1 MTNSPD
7 KKNLA
12 DNQPYEIYE
21 FNKNN
26 QEKISGYLV
35 VSTAK
40 LNVDTQESNKYSSK
54 VINQSFFDINNEQ
67 AEPSAQKMLEKIAE
81 SLQSSPE
88 PEIII
93 NIHGYSST
101 PSDTEIGCKK
111 IYKYVNTH
119 IQQPNKYI
127 FVGYRWPSENPI
139 KTDESGSFGQQ
150 LINALYSLPTLLA
163 INLVVGLTISILS
176 TIVLLFLNI
185 LSNSTVHFFT
195 VLLILSGIVS
205 STIFTLIILRISN
218 YFRDTYRAVNYGV
231 IDLVEFIRQLD
242 ARVKLSHNKRIKLS
256 FISHSMGCFVV
267 TDVIRILS
275 DVFDVKS
282 INKEPDSDIGN
293 VFRLGRLVLVAPDI
307 PVETILPGRA
317 NFLRSSLRR
326 CEEAYIFCNEGDLA
340 LRITSTAANYF
351 SFPARTRISGYRL
364 GNITVKH
371 FNNINDKVGHTP
383 RYGVVNFQKQ
393 DYEKDYTLDKPYNY
407 LEIRSSSSEHR
418 RLKEITEISE
428 KEVQH
433 LEIRSFSSEHRRLEE
448 ITEISKNDVQPA
460 DLFTYFDCTD
470 YKDDRSAEIG
480 IVSSALQQPA
490 MNFGNYILLTLA
502 FIRKSIN
509 NRDPQGVDTHTGYF
523 QGGFSQKAIYELA
536 FLGFQGFL
544 KSLSIEGD
552 EEAQI
557 RAFSQ
562 KCQEK
567 QIQVILA
574 PQIYQ
579 QKTPD

>member
-1 MTNSPD
+1 MNSCD
-7 KKNLA
+7 NQNLP
-12 DNQPYEIYE
+12 DNQPYKIYE
-21 FNKNN
+21 FKKTN
-26 QEKISGYLV
+26 QEKIPGYLV

-40 LNVDTQESNKYSSK
+40 LNVETEEQNSNRYLSSVANK
-54 VINQSFFDINNEQ
+54 KLFNINDGQV
-67 AEPSAQKMLEKIAE
+67 EPSTQDMIEKIAKTLE
-81 SLQSSPE
+81 SSPE

-101 PSDTEIGCKK
+101 PSDTETGCKK
-111 IYKYVNTH
+111 IYEYINTA

-127 FVGYRWPSENPI
+127 FIGYRWPSENPI
-139 KTDESGSFGQQ
+139 KTDESGSFGQK
-150 LINALYSLPTLLA
+150 LINALSSLPTLLA
-163 INLVVGLTISILS
+163 INLALGLTISIWS
-176 TIVLLFLNI
+176 AIALLFLNI
-185 LSNSTVHFFT
+185 LSNSAVRFFT
-195 VLLILSGIVS
+195 AMLILSGIVS
-205 STIFTLIILRISN
+205 ATIFTLIILRLST
-218 YFRDTYRAVNYGV
+218 YFRDTYRATNYGV
-231 IDLVEFIRQLD
+231 TDLVELIRQLD
-242 ARVKLSHNKRIKLS
+242 YTVKLPRNKRIKLS

-282 INKEPDSDIGN
+282 INKKPDSDIGN

-307 PVETILPGRA
+307 PVESILPGRA

-340 LRITSTAANYF
+340 LRFTSTAANYF

-371 FNNINDKVGHTP
+371 FNNKNDSVGHTP
-383 RYGVVNFQKQ
+383 RYGVVNLHKQ
-393 DYEKDYTLDKPYNY
+393 DYGKGYRLDNPYKY

-418 RLKEITEISE
+418 K
-428 KEVQH
+428 
-433 LEIRSFSSEHRRLEE
+433 LEE
-448 ITEISKNDVQPA
+448 ITKMSEESVQPA

-470 YKDDRSAEIG
+470 YKDDRMVQIG
-480 IVSSALQQPA
+480 IVSSAIQKPA
-490 MNFGNYILLTLA
+490 INFWNYILLTLA

-509 NRDPQGVDTHTGYF
+509 NRDPQGIDTHTGYF
-523 QGGFSQKAIYELA
+523 GGGFSQKAIYELA

-544 KSLSIEGD
+544 ESLSIEGD
-552 EEAQI
+552 ELEQI
-557 RAFSQ
+557 SVFSQ
-562 KCQEK
+562 RCQEK

-579 QKTPD
+579 QKTQR

>member
-1 MTNSPD
+1 MNSPD
-7 KKNLA
+7 NQYLP
-12 DNQPYEIYE
+12 DNQPYKIYE
-21 FNKNN
+21 FKKSD

-40 LNVDTQESNKYSSK
+40 LNVETEEQNSNRSLSLVANKNFFN
-54 VINQSFFDINNEQ
+54 INDGQT
-67 AEPSAQKMLEKIAE
+67 EPSAQEMIEKIAK

-111 IYKYVNTH
+111 IYEYVNAH

-127 FVGYRWPSENPI
+127 FIGYRWPSENPT
-139 KTDESGSFGQQ
+139 KTDESGSFGQK
-150 LINALYSLPTLLA
+150 LINAFSSLPTLLA
-163 INLVVGLTISILS
+163 INLALGLTFSIGS
-176 TIVLLFLNI
+176 AIVLLFLNI
-185 LSNSTVHFFT
+185 LSNSAVHFFT
-195 VLLILSGIVS
+195 AILVLSGIVS
-205 STIFTLIILRISN
+205 SVIFTFIILRIST
-218 YFRDTYRAVNYGV
+218 YFRDTYRASNYGV
-231 IDLVEFIRQLD
+231 TDLVELIRQLD
-242 ARVKLSHNKRIKLS
+242 HTVKLPANKRIKLS

-275 DVFDVKS
+275 DIFDVKS
-282 INKEPDSDIGN
+282 INKKPDSDIGN

-307 PVETILPGRA
+307 PVESILPGRA

-340 LRITSTAANYF
+340 LRFTSTTANYF

-371 FNNINDKVGHTP
+371 FNNKNDLVGNTP
-383 RYGVVNFQKQ
+383 RYGVVNLHKQ
-393 DYEKDYTLDKPYNY
+393 EYGKGYRLDNPYKY
-407 LEIRSSSSEHR
+407 LEIRSSSR
-418 RLKEITEISE
+418 
-428 KEVQH
+428 
-433 LEIRSFSSEHRRLEE
+433 EHRRLEE
-448 ITEISKNDVQPA
+448 ITEISEGRVQPA
-460 DLFTYFDCTD
+460 DVFTYFDCTD
-470 YKDDRSAEIG
+470 YKENQINQIG
-480 IVSSALQQPA
+480 IVSSAIQKPA
-490 MNFGNYILLTLA
+490 INFGNYIFLTLA

-509 NRDPQGVDTHTGYF
+509 SRDPQGVDTHTGYF
-523 QGGFSQKAIYELA
+523 EGGFSQKAIYELA

-544 KSLSIEGD
+544 LSLSIQGD
-552 EEAQI
+552 ESEQI
-557 RAFSQ
+557 SLFSQ
-562 KCQEK
+562 RCQEK

-579 QKTPD
+579 QKTQD

>member
-1 MTNSPD
+1 MVNSPD
-7 KKNLA
+7 NKNLL
-12 DNQPYEIYE
+12 DNQPYQIYE

-40 LNVDTQESNKYSSK
+40 LNVETEENNSNKSSSK
-54 VINQSFFDINNEQ
+54 LVNQNFFNINEGQ
-67 AEPSAQKMLEKIAE
+67 AEPSAMIEKICK
-81 SLQSSPE
+81 SLQSSLE

-101 PSDTEIGCKK
+101 PSDTEVGCKK
-111 IYKYVNTH
+111 IYEYVNTH

-127 FVGYRWPSENPI
+127 FIGYRWPAENPI
-139 KTDESGSFGQQ
+139 KTDESGSFGQK

-163 INLVVGLTISILS
+163 INLVLGLTISIWS
-176 TIVLLFLNI
+176 AIVLLFLNI
-185 LSNSTVHFFT
+185 LSNSAVHFFT

-205 STIFTLIILRISN
+205 SIVFTLIVLRISN
-218 YFRDTYRAVNYGV
+218 YFRDTYRANNYGV
-231 IDLVEFIRQLD
+231 TDLVELIRQLD
-242 ARVKLSHNKRIKLS
+242 FNVKLPPNKRIKLS

-275 DVFDVKS
+275 DVFDVES
-282 INKEPDSDIGN
+282 IKKKPDSNIGN
-293 VFRLGRLVLVAPDI
+293 VFCLGRLVLVAPDI

-326 CEEAYIFCNEGDLA
+326 CEESYIFCNEGDLA
-340 LRITSTAANYF
+340 LRFTSTAANYF

-371 FNNINDKVGHTP
+371 FNNKNDSVGHTP
-383 RYGVVNFQKQ
+383 RYGVVNLHKQ
-393 DYEKDYTLDKPYNY
+393 DSEKDYTLDNPYKY

-418 RLKEITEISE
+418 RLDEITEISDNE
-428 KEVQH
+428 
-433 LEIRSFSSEHRRLEE
+433 
-448 ITEISKNDVQPA
+448 VQPA

-470 YKDDRSAEIG
+470 YKDDQSTQIG
-480 IVSSALQQPA
+480 IVSSALQKPA
-490 MNFGNYILLTLA
+490 INFVNYILLTVA

-509 NRDPQGVDTHTGYF
+509 NTDPQGVDTHSGYF
-523 QGGFSQKAIYELA
+523 EGSFSQKAIYELA

-579 QKTPD
+579 QKTQD

>member
-1 MTNSPD
+1 MNYCD
-7 KKNLA
+7 NQNLP
-12 DNQPYEIYE
+12 DNQPYKIYE
-21 FNKNN
+21 FKKIN
-26 QEKISGYLV
+26 QEKIPGYLV

-40 LNVDTQESNKYSSK
+40 LNVETEEHNSNRYLSLVANKK
-54 VINQSFFDINNEQ
+54 LFNINDGQ
-67 AEPSAQKMLEKIAE
+67 AEPSTQDMIEKIAKTLE
-81 SLQSSPE
+81 SSPE

-101 PSDTEIGCKK
+101 PSDTETGCKK
-111 IYKYVNTH
+111 IYEYINTA

-127 FVGYRWPSENPI
+127 FIGYRWPSENPI
-139 KTDESGSFGQQ
+139 KTDESGSFGQK
-150 LINALYSLPTLLA
+150 LINALSSLPILLA
-163 INLVVGLTISILS
+163 INLALGLTISIWS
-176 TIVLLFLNI
+176 AIALLFLNI
-185 LSNSTVHFFT
+185 LSNSAVHFFT
-195 VLLILSGIVS
+195 AMLILSGIVS
-205 STIFTLIILRISN
+205 VIIFTLIILRLST
-218 YFRDTYRAVNYGV
+218 YFRDTYRATNYGV
-231 IDLVEFIRQLD
+231 TDLVELIRQLD
-242 ARVKLSHNKRIKLS
+242 YTVKLPRNKRIKLS

-282 INKEPDSDIGN
+282 INKKPDSDIGN

-307 PVETILPGRA
+307 PVESILPGRA

-340 LRITSTAANYF
+340 LRFTSTAANYF

-371 FNNINDKVGHTP
+371 FNNKNDSVGHTP
-383 RYGVVNFQKQ
+383 RYGVVNLHKQ
-393 DYEKDYTLDKPYNY
+393 DYGKGYRLDNPYKY

-418 RLKEITEISE
+418 K
-428 KEVQH
+428 
-433 LEIRSFSSEHRRLEE
+433 LEE
-448 ITEISKNDVQPA
+448 ITKMSEESVQPA

-470 YKDDRSAEIG
+470 YKDDRIDQIG
-480 IVSSALQQPA
+480 IVSSAIQKPA
-490 MNFGNYILLTLA
+490 INFGNYILLTLA

-509 NRDPQGVDTHTGYF
+509 NRDPQGIDTHTGYF
-523 QGGFSQKAIYELA
+523 GGGFSQKAIYELA

-544 KSLSIEGD
+544 ESLSIEGD
-552 EEAQI
+552 ELEQI
-557 RAFSQ
+557 SVFSQ
-562 KCQEK
+562 RCQEK

-579 QKTPD
+579 QKTQR

>member
-12 DNQPYEIYE
+12 DNEPYKIYE
-21 FNKNN
+21 FKKNN

-40 LNVDTQESNKYSSK
+40 LNVETEESNNYLSK
-54 VINQSFFDINNEQ
+54 VINQNFFNINDGQ
-67 AEPSAQKMLEKIAE
+67 AEPSAQEMLEKIAE

-101 PSDTEIGCKK
+101 PSDTETGCKK
-111 IYKYVNTH
+111 IYEYVNTH

-127 FVGYRWPSENPI
+127 FIGYRWPSENPI
-139 KTDESGSFGQQ
+139 KTDESGSFGQK
-150 LINALYSLPTLLA
+150 LMNALYSLPTLLA
-163 INLVVGLTISILS
+163 INLVVGLTISIWS

-185 LSNSTVHFFT
+185 LSNSAVHFFT

-205 STIFTLIILRISN
+205 SIILTLIILRIST

-231 IDLVEFIRQLD
+231 TDLVELIRQLD
-242 ARVKLSHNKRIKLS
+242 VTVKLPPNKRIKLS

-282 INKEPDSDIGN
+282 INKEPNSDIGN

-371 FNNINDKVGHTP
+371 FNNKNDKVGQTP

-393 DYEKDYTLDKPYNY
+393 YYEKDYTLDKPYNY

-418 RLKEITEISE
+418 RLEEITEISE
-428 KEVQH
+428 NE
-433 LEIRSFSSEHRRLEE
+433 
-448 ITEISKNDVQPA
+448 VQPA

-470 YKDDRSAEIG
+470 YKDDRSLQIG
-480 IVSSALQQPA
+480 VVSSALQQPA
-490 MNFGNYILLTLA
+490 IDFGNYILLTLA

-523 QGGFSQKAIYELA
+523 EGGFSQKAIYELA

-544 KSLSIEGD
+544 KSLSIQGD
-552 EEAQI
+552 KEAQI

-579 QKTPD
+579 QKTQD

>member
-12 DNQPYEIYE
+12 DNQPYKIYE
-21 FNKNN
+21 FKKNN

-40 LNVDTQESNKYSSK
+40 LNVETEESNNYLSK
-54 VINQSFFDINNEQ
+54 VINQNFFNINDGQ
-67 AEPSAQKMLEKIAE
+67 AEPSAQEMLEKIAE

-101 PSDTEIGCKK
+101 PSDTETGCKK
-111 IYKYVNTH
+111 IYEYVNTH

-127 FVGYRWPSENPI
+127 FIGYRWPSENPI
-139 KTDESGSFGQQ
+139 KTDESGSFGQK
-150 LINALYSLPTLLA
+150 LMNALYSLPTLLA
-163 INLVVGLTISILS
+163 INLVVGLTISIWS

-185 LSNSTVHFFT
+185 LSNSAVHFFT

-205 STIFTLIILRISN
+205 SIILTLIILRIST

-231 IDLVEFIRQLD
+231 TDLVELIRQLD
-242 ARVKLSHNKRIKLS
+242 VTVKLPPNKRIKLS

-282 INKEPDSDIGN
+282 INKEPNSDIGN

-371 FNNINDKVGHTP
+371 FNNKNDKVGQTP

-418 RLKEITEISE
+418 RLEEITEISE
-428 KEVQH
+428 NE
-433 LEIRSFSSEHRRLEE
+433 
-448 ITEISKNDVQPA
+448 VQPA

-470 YKDDRSAEIG
+470 YKDDRNLQIGVVSA
-480 IVSSALQQPA
+480 ALQQPA
-490 MNFGNYILLTLA
+490 INFGNYILLTLA

-544 KSLSIEGD
+544 KSLSIQGD

-579 QKTPD
+579 QKTQD

>member
-1 MTNSPD
+1 MMYSPD

-12 DNQPYEIYE
+12 DNQPYKIYE
-21 FNKNN
+21 FKKHN
-26 QEKISGYLV
+26 QDKIPGYLV

-40 LNVDTQESNKYSSK
+40 LNVETEENNSNSYLSE
-54 VINQSFFDINNEQ
+54 VAHPNFFTINDEK
-67 AEPSAQKMLEKIAE
+67 AEPSAKDMIEKIAQ

-101 PSDTEIGCKK
+101 PSDTETGCQK
-111 IYKYVNTH
+111 IYEYINTH

-127 FVGYRWPSENPI
+127 FIGYRWPSENPL
-139 KTDESGSFGQQ
+139 KTDESGSFKQK
-150 LINALYSLPTLLA
+150 LINALYSLPTLLT
-163 INLVVGLTISILS
+163 INLVLGITISIWS
-176 TIVLLFLNI
+176 AIVLLFLDI
-185 LSNSTVHFFT
+185 LSNSAVHFFT
-195 VLLILSGIVS
+195 ALLILFGFIS
-205 STIFTLIILRISN
+205 SIIFTLIILRLVT
-218 YFRDTYRAVNYGV
+218 YFRDGYRASNYGV
-231 IDLVEFIRQLD
+231 TDLVELIRQLD
-242 ARVKLSHNKRIKLS
+242 STVKLASAKRIKLS

-267 TDVIRILS
+267 TNVIRILS

-282 INKEPDSDIGN
+282 INKNPNSNIGN
-293 VFRLGRLVLVAPDI
+293 VFSLGRLVLVAPDI

-351 SFPARTRISGYRL
+351 SFPAQTRISGYRL

-371 FNNINDKVGHTP
+371 FNNRNDTVGHKP
-383 RYGVVNFQKQ
+383 RYGVVNLHQQ
-393 DYEKDYTLDKPYNY
+393 NYEKDYTLDNPYKY
-407 LEIRSSSSEHR
+407 LEIRSSN
-418 RLKEITEISE
+418 
-428 KEVQH
+428 
-433 LEIRSFSSEHRRLEE
+433 SEHRRLEE
-448 ITEISKNDVQPA
+448 ITKISENEVQPA

-470 YKDDRSAEIG
+470 YKDDRNEQIG
-480 IVSSALQQPA
+480 IVSSAIQKPA
-490 MNFGNYILLTLA
+490 INFGNYILLTLK
-502 FIRKSIN
+502 FIRKAIN

-523 QGGFSQKAIYELA
+523 GGSFTQKAIYELA

-544 KSLSIEGD
+544 KSLSIEGE

-579 QKTPD
+579 QKTQD

>member
-1 MTNSPD
+1 MNSCD
-7 KKNLA
+7 NQNLP
-12 DNQPYEIYE
+12 DNQPYKIYE
-21 FNKNN
+21 FKKTN
-26 QEKISGYLV
+26 QEKIPGYLV

-40 LNVDTQESNKYSSK
+40 LNVETEEQNSNRYLSSVANK
-54 VINQSFFDINNEQ
+54 KLFNINDGQV
-67 AEPSAQKMLEKIAE
+67 EPSTQDMIEKIAKTLE
-81 SLQSSPE
+81 SSPE

-101 PSDTEIGCKK
+101 PSDTETGCKK
-111 IYKYVNTH
+111 IYEYINTA

-127 FVGYRWPSENPI
+127 FLGYRWPSENPI
-139 KTDESGSFGQQ
+139 KTDESGSFGQK
-150 LINALYSLPTLLA
+150 LINALSSLPTLLA
-163 INLVVGLTISILS
+163 INLALGLTISIWS
-176 TIVLLFLNI
+176 AIALLFLNI
-185 LSNSTVHFFT
+185 LSNSAVHFFT
-195 VLLILSGIVS
+195 AMLILSGIVS
-205 STIFTLIILRISN
+205 ATIFTLIILRLST
-218 YFRDTYRAVNYGV
+218 YFRDTYRATNYGV
-231 IDLVEFIRQLD
+231 TDLVELIRQLD
-242 ARVKLSHNKRIKLS
+242 YTVKLPRNKRIKLS

-282 INKEPDSDIGN
+282 INKKPDSDIGN

-307 PVETILPGRA
+307 PVESILPGRA

-340 LRITSTAANYF
+340 LRFTSTAANYF

-371 FNNINDKVGHTP
+371 FNNKNDSVGHTP
-383 RYGVVNFQKQ
+383 RYGVVNLHKQ
-393 DYEKDYTLDKPYNY
+393 DYGKGYRLDNPYKY

-418 RLKEITEISE
+418 K
-428 KEVQH
+428 
-433 LEIRSFSSEHRRLEE
+433 LEE
-448 ITEISKNDVQPA
+448 ITKMSEESVQPA

-470 YKDDRSAEIG
+470 YKDDRIDQIG
-480 IVSSALQQPA
+480 IVSSAIQKPA
-490 MNFGNYILLTLA
+490 INFGNYILLTLA

-509 NRDPQGVDTHTGYF
+509 NRDPQGIDTHTGYF
-523 QGGFSQKAIYELA
+523 GGGFSQKAIYELA

-544 KSLSIEGD
+544 ESLSIEGD
-552 EEAQI
+552 ELEQI
-557 RAFSQ
+557 SVFSQ
-562 KCQEK
+562 RCQEK

-579 QKTPD
+579 QKTQR

>member
-1 MTNSPD
+1 MINSPD

-12 DNQPYEIYE
+12 DNQPYKIYE

-40 LNVDTQESNKYSSK
+40 LNVETEESNNYLSK
-54 VINQSFFDINNEQ
+54 VINQNFFNINDGQ
-67 AEPSAQKMLEKIAE
+67 AEPSAQQMLEKIAE

-111 IYKYVNTH
+111 IYEYVNTH

-139 KTDESGSFGQQ
+139 KTDESGSFGQK

-163 INLVVGLTISILS
+163 INLVVGLTISIWS

-185 LSNSTVHFFT
+185 LSNSAVHFFT
-195 VLLILSGIVS
+195 VLLILSGIIS
-205 STIFTLIILRISN
+205 SIILTLIILRIST

-231 IDLVEFIRQLD
+231 TDLVELIRQLD
-242 ARVKLSHNKRIKLS
+242 IRVKLPPNKRIKLS

-371 FNNINDKVGHTP
+371 FNNKNDTVGHTP
-383 RYGVVNFQKQ
+383 RYGVVNFNKQ

-418 RLKEITEISE
+418 RLEEITEISE
-428 KEVQH
+428 NE
-433 LEIRSFSSEHRRLEE
+433 
-448 ITEISKNDVQPA
+448 VQPA

-470 YKDDRSAEIG
+470 YKDDRSVQIG
-480 IVSSALQQPA
+480 VVSSALQQPA
-490 MNFGNYILLTLA
+490 INFGNYILLTLA

-579 QKTPD
+579 QKTQD

>member
-12 DNQPYEIYE
+12 DNQPYKIYE

-40 LNVDTQESNKYSSK
+40 LNVETEESNEYLSK
-54 VINQSFFDINNEQ
+54 VINQNFFNINDGQ
-67 AEPSAQKMLEKIAE
+67 AEPSAEEMLEKIAE

-101 PSDTEIGCKK
+101 PSDTETGCKK
-111 IYKYVNTH
+111 IYEYVNTH

-127 FVGYRWPSENPI
+127 FIGYRWPAENPI
-139 KTDESGSFGQQ
+139 KTDESGSFGQK

-163 INLVVGLTISILS
+163 INLVVGLTISIWS

-185 LSNSTVHFFT
+185 LSNGAVHFFT

-205 STIFTLIILRISN
+205 SIIFTLIILRIST

-275 DVFDVKS
+275 DVFDVES
-282 INKEPDSDIGN
+282 INKEPNSDIGN

-371 FNNINDKVGHTP
+371 FNNKNDTVGHTP
-383 RYGVVNFQKQ
+383 RYGVVNFHKQ

-418 RLKEITEISE
+418 RLEEITEISE
-428 KEVQH
+428 NE
-433 LEIRSFSSEHRRLEE
+433 
-448 ITEISKNDVQPA
+448 VQPA

-470 YKDDRSAEIG
+470 YKDDRSLQIG
-480 IVSSALQQPA
+480 VVSSALQQPA
-490 MNFGNYILLTLA
+490 INFGNYILLTLA

-523 QGGFSQKAIYELA
+523 EGGFSQKAIYELA

-544 KSLSIEGD
+544 KSLSIQGD
-552 EEAQI
+552 KEAQI

-579 QKTPD
+579 QKTQD

>member
-1 MTNSPD
+1 MINSPD

-12 DNQPYEIYE
+12 DNQPYKIYE

-40 LNVDTQESNKYSSK
+40 LNVETEESNNYLSK
-54 VINQSFFDINNEQ
+54 VINQKFFDINDGQ
-67 AEPSAQKMLEKIAE
+67 AEPSAQQMLEKIAE

-111 IYKYVNTH
+111 IYEYVNTH

-139 KTDESGSFGQQ
+139 KTDESGSFGQK

-163 INLVVGLTISILS
+163 INLVVGLTISIWS

-185 LSNSTVHFFT
+185 LSNSAVHFFT
-195 VLLILSGIVS
+195 VLLILSGIIS
-205 STIFTLIILRISN
+205 SIILTLIILRIST

-231 IDLVEFIRQLD
+231 TDLVELIRQLD
-242 ARVKLSHNKRIKLS
+242 IRVKLPPNKRIKLS

-371 FNNINDKVGHTP
+371 FNNKNDKVGQTP
-383 RYGVVNFQKQ
+383 RYGVVNFHKP

-418 RLKEITEISE
+418 RL
-428 KEVQH
+428 
-433 LEIRSFSSEHRRLEE
+433 EE
-448 ITEISKNDVQPA
+448 ITKISKNEVQPA

-470 YKDDRSAEIG
+470 YKDDRSVQIG
-480 IVSSALQQPA
+480 VVSSALQQPA
-490 MNFGNYILLTLA
+490 INFGNYILLTLA

-579 QKTPD
+579 QKTQD

>member
-12 DNQPYEIYE
+12 DNQPYKIYE
-21 FNKNN
+21 FKKNN

-40 LNVDTQESNKYSSK
+40 LNVETEESNNYLSK
-54 VINQSFFDINNEQ
+54 VINQNFFNINDGQ
-67 AEPSAQKMLEKIAE
+67 AEPSAQEMLEKIAE

-101 PSDTEIGCKK
+101 PSDTETGCKK
-111 IYKYVNTH
+111 IYEYVNTH

-127 FVGYRWPSENPI
+127 FIGYRWPSENPI
-139 KTDESGSFGQQ
+139 KTDESGSFGQK
-150 LINALYSLPTLLA
+150 LMNALYSLPTLLA
-163 INLVVGLTISILS
+163 INLVVGLTISIWS

-185 LSNSTVHFFT
+185 LSNSALHFFT

-205 STIFTLIILRISN
+205 SIILTLIILRIST

-231 IDLVEFIRQLD
+231 TDLVELIRQLD
-242 ARVKLSHNKRIKLS
+242 VTVKLPPNKRIKLS

-282 INKEPDSDIGN
+282 INKEPNSDIGN

-371 FNNINDKVGHTP
+371 FNNKNDKVGQTP

-418 RLKEITEISE
+418 RLEEITEISE
-428 KEVQH
+428 NE
-433 LEIRSFSSEHRRLEE
+433 
-448 ITEISKNDVQPA
+448 VQPA

-470 YKDDRSAEIG
+470 YKDDRSLQIG
-480 IVSSALQQPA
+480 VVSSALQQPA
-490 MNFGNYILLTLA
+490 INFGNYILLTLA

-544 KSLSIEGD
+544 KSLSIQGD

-562 KCQEK
+562 KCHEK

-579 QKTPD
+579 QKTQD

>member
-1 MTNSPD
+1 MNSCD
-7 KKNLA
+7 NQNLP
-12 DNQPYEIYE
+12 DNQPYKIYE
-21 FNKNN
+21 FKKTN
-26 QEKISGYLV
+26 QEKIPGYLV

-40 LNVDTQESNKYSSK
+40 LNVETEEQNSNRYLSSVANK
-54 VINQSFFDINNEQ
+54 KLFNINDGQV
-67 AEPSAQKMLEKIAE
+67 EPSTQDMIEKIAKTLE
-81 SLQSSPE
+81 SSPE

-101 PSDTEIGCKK
+101 PSDTETGCKK
-111 IYKYVNTH
+111 IYEYINTA

-127 FVGYRWPSENPI
+127 FIGYRWPSENPI
-139 KTDESGSFGQQ
+139 KTDESGSFGQK
-150 LINALYSLPTLLA
+150 LINALSSLPTLLA
-163 INLVVGLTISILS
+163 INLALGLTISIWS
-176 TIVLLFLNI
+176 AIALLFLNI
-185 LSNSTVHFFT
+185 LSNSAVHFFT
-195 VLLILSGIVS
+195 AMLILSGIVS
-205 STIFTLIILRISN
+205 AIIFTLIILRLST
-218 YFRDTYRAVNYGV
+218 YFRDTYRATNYGV
-231 IDLVEFIRQLD
+231 TDLVELIRQLD
-242 ARVKLSHNKRIKLS
+242 YTVKLPRNKRIKLS

-282 INKEPDSDIGN
+282 INKKPDSDIGN

-307 PVETILPGRA
+307 PVESILPGRA

-340 LRITSTAANYF
+340 LRFTSTAANYF

-371 FNNINDKVGHTP
+371 FNNKNDLVGHTP
-383 RYGVVNFQKQ
+383 RYGVVNLHKQ
-393 DYEKDYTLDKPYNY
+393 DYGKGYRLDNPYKY

-418 RLKEITEISE
+418 K
-428 KEVQH
+428 
-433 LEIRSFSSEHRRLEE
+433 LEE
-448 ITEISKNDVQPA
+448 ITKMSEEPIQPA

-470 YKDDRSAEIG
+470 YKDDRMDQIG
-480 IVSSALQQPA
+480 IVSSAIQKPA
-490 MNFGNYILLTLA
+490 INFGNYILLTLA

-509 NRDPQGVDTHTGYF
+509 NKDAQGIDTHTGYF
-523 QGGFSQKAIYELA
+523 GGGFSQKAIYELA

-544 KSLSIEGD
+544 ESLSIEGD
-552 EEAQI
+552 EFEQI
-557 RAFSQ
+557 SIFSQ
-562 KCQEK
+562 RCQEK

-579 QKTPD
+579 QKTQR

>member
-1 MTNSPD
+1 MNSILNQ
-7 KKNLA
+7 NLP
-12 DNQPYEIYE
+12 DNQPYKIYE
-21 FNKNN
+21 FKKTN
-26 QEKISGYLV
+26 QENISGYLV

-40 LNVDTQESNKYSSK
+40 LNVETEEDNSNNYSSSVANK
-54 VINQSFFDINNEQ
+54 KFFNINDEQ
-67 AEPSAQKMLEKIAE
+67 AEPSAKDMIQKIAK
-81 SLQSSPE
+81 SLQSSAE

-101 PSDTEIGCKK
+101 PSDTETGCKK
-111 IYKYVNTH
+111 IYEYVNTH

-127 FVGYRWPSENPI
+127 FIGYRWPSENPV
-139 KTDESGSFGQQ
+139 KTDESGSFKQK
-150 LINALYSLPTLLA
+150 LINAFSSLPTLLA
-163 INLVVGLTISILS
+163 INLVLGLKISIWS
-176 TIVLLFLNI
+176 AIALLFLNI
-185 LSNSTVHFFT
+185 LSNGAVHFLT
-195 VLLILSGIVS
+195 VMLILSGIVS
-205 STIFTLIILRISN
+205 SIIFTLIILRIST
-218 YFRDTYRAVNYGV
+218 YFRDNYRARNYGV
-231 IDLVEFIRQLD
+231 IDLVELIRQLD
-242 ARVKLSHNKRIKLS
+242 SSVKLRPNKRIKLS

-282 INKEPDSDIGN
+282 INKKPDSDIGN

-307 PVETILPGRA
+307 PVESILPGRA

-340 LRITSTAANYF
+340 LRFTSTAANYF

-371 FNNINDKVGHTP
+371 FNNKNDLVGYTP
-383 RYGVVNFQKQ
+383 RYGVVNLQKQ
-393 DYEKDYTLDKPYNY
+393 DSDKGYRLDNPYKY

-418 RLKEITEISE
+418 K
-428 KEVQH
+428 
-433 LEIRSFSSEHRRLEE
+433 LEE
-448 ITEISKNDVQPA
+448 ITKISEDSVQPA

-470 YKDDRSAEIG
+470 YKDERINQIG
-480 IVSSALQQPA
+480 IVSDAIQKPA
-490 MNFGNYILLTLA
+490 INFGNYISLTLA

-523 QGGFSQKAIYELA
+523 EGSFSQKAIYELA

-544 KSLSIEGD
+544 RSLSIQGD
-552 EEAQI
+552 ESEQI
-557 RAFSQ
+557 SVFSQ
-562 KCQEK
+562 RCQSR

-579 QKTPD
+579 QKIQD

>member
-1 MTNSPD
+1 MNSILNQ
-7 KKNLA
+7 NLP
-12 DNQPYEIYE
+12 DNQPYKIYE
-21 FNKNN
+21 FKKTN
-26 QEKISGYLV
+26 QENISGYLV

-40 LNVDTQESNKYSSK
+40 LNVETEEDNSNNYSSSVANK
-54 VINQSFFDINNEQ
+54 KFFNINNEQ
-67 AEPSAQKMLEKIAE
+67 AEPSAKDMIQKIAK
-81 SLQSSPE
+81 SLQSSAE

-101 PSDTEIGCKK
+101 PSDTETGCKK
-111 IYKYVNTH
+111 IYEYVNTH

-127 FVGYRWPSENPI
+127 FIGYRWPSENPV
-139 KTDESGSFGQQ
+139 KTDESGSFKQK
-150 LINALYSLPTLLA
+150 LINAFSSLPTLLA
-163 INLVVGLTISILS
+163 INLVLGLTISIWS
-176 TIVLLFLNI
+176 AIALLFLNI
-185 LSNSTVHFFT
+185 LSNGAVHFLT
-195 VLLILSGIVS
+195 VMLILSGIVS
-205 STIFTLIILRISN
+205 SIILTLIILRIST
-218 YFRDTYRAVNYGV
+218 YFRDNYRARNYGV
-231 IDLVEFIRQLD
+231 IDLVELIRQLD
-242 ARVKLSHNKRIKLS
+242 STVKLRPNKRIKLS

-282 INKEPDSDIGN
+282 INKKPDSDIGN

-307 PVETILPGRA
+307 PVESILPGRA

-340 LRITSTAANYF
+340 LRFTSTAANYF

-371 FNNINDKVGHTP
+371 FNNKNDLVGYTP
-383 RYGVVNFQKQ
+383 RYGVVNLQKQ
-393 DYEKDYTLDKPYNY
+393 DSDKGYRLDNPYKY

-418 RLKEITEISE
+418 K
-428 KEVQH
+428 
-433 LEIRSFSSEHRRLEE
+433 LEE
-448 ITEISKNDVQPA
+448 ITKISEDSVQPA

-470 YKDDRSAEIG
+470 YKDERINQIG
-480 IVSSALQQPA
+480 IVSDAIQKPA
-490 MNFGNYILLTLA
+490 INFGNYISLTLA

-523 QGGFSQKAIYELA
+523 EGSFSQKAIYELA

-544 KSLSIEGD
+544 RSLSIQGD
-552 EEAQI
+552 ESEQI
-557 RAFSQ
+557 SVFSQ
-562 KCQEK
+562 RCQSR

-579 QKTPD
+579 QKIQD

>member
-1 MTNSPD
+1 MMNCPD
-7 KKNLA
+7 KNNLS
-12 DNQPYEIYE
+12 DNQPYQIYE
-21 FNKNN
+21 FKKTN
-26 QEKISGYLV
+26 QEKIPGYLV

-40 LNVDTQESNKYSSK
+40 LNVETEENRSINYLSEVVNKNFFN
-54 VINQSFFDINNEQ
+54 INDGQ
-67 AEPSAQKMLEKIAE
+67 AESSTKEMIKKIAKT
-81 SLQSSPE
+81 LQSSPE

-101 PSDTEIGCKK
+101 PSDTETGCKK
-111 IYKYVNTH
+111 IYEYVNTH

-127 FVGYRWPSENPI
+127 FIGYRWPAESPI
-139 KTDESGSFGQQ
+139 KTDESGSFGQK
-150 LINALYSLPTLLA
+150 LINALYSLPILLA
-163 INLVVGLTISILS
+163 INLVVGLTISIFS
-176 TIVLLFLNI
+176 AIVLLFLDI
-185 LSNSTVHFFT
+185 LSNSAVHFFT
-195 VLLILSGIVS
+195 VLLIFSGIVS
-205 STIFTLIILRISN
+205 SIIFTLIILRIST
-218 YFRDTYRAVNYGV
+218 YFRDNYRASNYGV
-231 IDLVEFIRQLD
+231 TDLVELIRQLD
-242 ARVKLSHNKRIKLS
+242 FTVNLPPNKRIKLS

-275 DVFDVKS
+275 DVFDAKS
-282 INKEPDSDIGN
+282 INKKPDSDIGK
-293 VFRLGRLVLVAPDI
+293 VFCLGRLVLVAPDI

-340 LRITSTAANYF
+340 LRFTSTAANYF

-371 FNNINDKVGHTP
+371 FNDKKDKVGHTP
-383 RYGVVNFQKQ
+383 RYGVVNFQEEE
-393 DYEKDYTLDKPYNY
+393 YEKDYILDNPYNY

-418 RLKEITEISE
+418 K
-428 KEVQH
+428 
-433 LEIRSFSSEHRRLEE
+433 LEGRFEE
-448 ITEISKNDVQPA
+448 ITEISPNEVKPA

-470 YKDDRSAEIG
+470 YKDDRSAQIG
-480 IVSSALQQPA
+480 IVSSALQKPA
-490 MNFGNYILLTLA
+490 INFVNYIFLTLA

-523 QGGFSQKAIYELA
+523 QGTFSQKAIYELA

-552 EEAQI
+552 EKAQI
-557 RAFSQ
+557 RSFSQ

-579 QKTPD
+579 QKTQD

>member
-1 MTNSPD
+1 MNYCD
-7 KKNLA
+7 NQNLP
-12 DNQPYEIYE
+12 DNQPYKIYE
-21 FNKNN
+21 FKKIN
-26 QEKISGYLV
+26 QEKIPGYLV

-40 LNVDTQESNKYSSK
+40 LNVETEEHNSNRYLSLVANKK
-54 VINQSFFDINNEQ
+54 LFNINDGQ
-67 AEPSAQKMLEKIAE
+67 AEPSTQDMIEKIAKTLE
-81 SLQSSPE
+81 SSPE

-101 PSDTEIGCKK
+101 PSDTETGCKK
-111 IYKYVNTH
+111 IYEYINTA

-127 FVGYRWPSENPI
+127 FIGYRWPSENPV
-139 KTDESGSFGQQ
+139 KTDESGSFGQK
-150 LINALYSLPTLLA
+150 LINALSSLPILLA
-163 INLVVGLTISILS
+163 INLALGLTISIWS
-176 TIVLLFLNI
+176 AIALLFLNI
-185 LSNSTVHFFT
+185 LSNSAVHFFT
-195 VLLILSGIVS
+195 AMLILSGIVS
-205 STIFTLIILRISN
+205 VIIFTLIILRLST
-218 YFRDTYRAVNYGV
+218 YFRDTYRATNYGV
-231 IDLVEFIRQLD
+231 TDLVELIRQLD
-242 ARVKLSHNKRIKLS
+242 YTVKLPRNKRIKLS

-282 INKEPDSDIGN
+282 INKKPDSDIGN

-307 PVETILPGRA
+307 PVESILPGRA

-340 LRITSTAANYF
+340 LRFTSTAANYF

-371 FNNINDKVGHTP
+371 FNNKNDLVGHTP
-383 RYGVVNFQKQ
+383 RYGVVNLHKQ
-393 DYEKDYTLDKPYNY
+393 DYGKGYRLDNPYKY

-418 RLKEITEISE
+418 K
-428 KEVQH
+428 
-433 LEIRSFSSEHRRLEE
+433 LEE
-448 ITEISKNDVQPA
+448 ITKMSEESVQPA

-470 YKDDRSAEIG
+470 YKDDRIDQIG
-480 IVSSALQQPA
+480 IVSSAIQKPA
-490 MNFGNYILLTLA
+490 INFGNYILLTLA

-509 NRDPQGVDTHTGYF
+509 NRDPQGIDTHTGYF
-523 QGGFSQKAIYELA
+523 GGGFSQKAIYELA

-544 KSLSIEGD
+544 ESLSIGGD
-552 EEAQI
+552 ELEQI
-557 RAFSQ
+557 SVFSQ
-562 KCQEK
+562 RCQEK

-579 QKTPD
+579 QKTQR

>member
-1 MTNSPD
+1 MINSPD

-12 DNQPYEIYE
+12 DNQPYKIYE

-40 LNVDTQESNKYSSK
+40 LNVETEESNNYLSK
-54 VINQSFFDINNEQ
+54 VINQKFFDINDGQ
-67 AEPSAQKMLEKIAE
+67 AEPSAQQMLEKIAE

-111 IYKYVNTH
+111 IYEYVNTH

-139 KTDESGSFGQQ
+139 KTDESGSFGQK

-163 INLVVGLTISILS
+163 INLVVGLTISIWS

-185 LSNSTVHFFT
+185 LSNSAVHFFT
-195 VLLILSGIVS
+195 VLLILSGIIS
-205 STIFTLIILRISN
+205 SIILTLIILRIST

-231 IDLVEFIRQLD
+231 TDLVELIRQLD
-242 ARVKLSHNKRIKLS
+242 IRVKLPPNKRIKLS

-371 FNNINDKVGHTP
+371 FNNKNDTVGHTP
-383 RYGVVNFQKQ
+383 RYGVVNFHKP

-418 RLKEITEISE
+418 RLEEITEISE
-428 KEVQH
+428 NE
-433 LEIRSFSSEHRRLEE
+433 
-448 ITEISKNDVQPA
+448 VQPA

-470 YKDDRSAEIG
+470 YKDDRSVQIG
-480 IVSSALQQPA
+480 VVSSALQQPA
-490 MNFGNYILLTLA
+490 INFGNYILLTLA

-579 QKTPD
+579 QKTQD

>member
-1 MTNSPD
+1 MSRKIDMTNSPD

-12 DNQPYEIYE
+12 DNQPYKIYE
-21 FNKNN
+21 FKKNN

-40 LNVDTQESNKYSSK
+40 LNVETEESNNYLSK
-54 VINQSFFDINNEQ
+54 VINQNFFNINDGQ
-67 AEPSAQKMLEKIAE
+67 AEPSAQEMLEKIAE

-101 PSDTEIGCKK
+101 PSDTETGCKK
-111 IYKYVNTH
+111 IYEYVNTH

-127 FVGYRWPSENPI
+127 FIGYRWPSENPI
-139 KTDESGSFGQQ
+139 KTDESGSFGQK
-150 LINALYSLPTLLA
+150 LMNALYSLPTLLA
-163 INLVVGLTISILS
+163 INLVVGLTISIWS

-185 LSNSTVHFFT
+185 LSNSALHFFT

-205 STIFTLIILRISN
+205 SIILTLIILRIST

-231 IDLVEFIRQLD
+231 TDLVELIRQLD
-242 ARVKLSHNKRIKLS
+242 VTVKLPPNKRIKLS

-282 INKEPDSDIGN
+282 INKEPNSDIGN

-371 FNNINDKVGHTP
+371 FNNKNDKVGQTP

-418 RLKEITEISE
+418 RLEEITEISE
-428 KEVQH
+428 NE
-433 LEIRSFSSEHRRLEE
+433 
-448 ITEISKNDVQPA
+448 VQPA

-470 YKDDRSAEIG
+470 YKDDRSLQIG
-480 IVSSALQQPA
+480 VVSSALQQPA
-490 MNFGNYILLTLA
+490 INFGNYILLTLA

-544 KSLSIEGD
+544 KSLSIQGD

-562 KCQEK
+562 KCHEK

-579 QKTPD
+579 QKTQD

>member
-12 DNQPYEIYE
+12 DNQPYKIYE

-26 QEKISGYLV
+26 QETISGYLV

-40 LNVDTQESNKYSSK
+40 LNVETEESNNYLSK
-54 VINQSFFDINNEQ
+54 VINQNFFNINDGQ
-67 AEPSAQKMLEKIAE
+67 AEPSAQKMIEKIAE

-111 IYKYVNTH
+111 IYDYVNTH

-139 KTDESGSFGQQ
+139 KTDESGSFGQK
-150 LINALYSLPTLLA
+150 LMNALYSLPTLLA
-163 INLVVGLTISILS
+163 INLVVGLTISIWS

-185 LSNSTVHFFT
+185 LSNSAVHFFT

-205 STIFTLIILRISN
+205 SIILTLIILRIST

-267 TDVIRILS
+267 TDIIRILS
-275 DVFDVKS
+275 DVFDVES
-282 INKEPDSDIGN
+282 INKEPNSDIGN
-293 VFRLGRLVLVAPDI
+293 VFSLGRLVLVAPDV

-371 FNNINDKVGHTP
+371 FNNKNDTVGQTP

-418 RLKEITEISE
+418 KLEEITEISE
-428 KEVQH
+428 KE
-433 LEIRSFSSEHRRLEE
+433 
-448 ITEISKNDVQPA
+448 VQPA

-470 YKDDRSAEIG
+470 YKDDRSVQIG

-490 MNFGNYILLTLA
+490 INFGNYILLTLA

-579 QKTPD
+579 QKTQH

>member
-1 MTNSPD
+1 MINSPD

-12 DNQPYEIYE
+12 DNQPYKIYE

-40 LNVDTQESNKYSSK
+40 LNVETEESNNYLSK
-54 VINQSFFDINNEQ
+54 VINQKFFDINDGQ
-67 AEPSAQKMLEKIAE
+67 AEPSAQQMLEKIAE

-111 IYKYVNTH
+111 IYEYVNTH

-139 KTDESGSFGQQ
+139 KTDESGSFGQK

-163 INLVVGLTISILS
+163 INLVVGLTISIWS

-185 LSNSTVHFFT
+185 LSNSAVHFFT
-195 VLLILSGIVS
+195 VLLILSGIIS
-205 STIFTLIILRISN
+205 SIILTLIILRIST

-231 IDLVEFIRQLD
+231 TDLVELIRQLD
-242 ARVKLSHNKRIKLS
+242 IRVKLPPNKRIKLS

-371 FNNINDKVGHTP
+371 FNNKNDTVGHTP
-383 RYGVVNFQKQ
+383 RYGVVNFHKQ

-418 RLKEITEISE
+418 RL
-428 KEVQH
+428 
-433 LEIRSFSSEHRRLEE
+433 EE
-448 ITEISKNDVQPA
+448 ITKISKNEVQPA

-470 YKDDRSAEIG
+470 YKDDRSVQIG
-480 IVSSALQQPA
+480 VVSSALQQPA
-490 MNFGNYILLTLA
+490 INFGNYILLTLA

-579 QKTPD
+579 QKTQD